1 MAKGGA
7 KKAAAAAARAA
18 ANRMLADNRQA
29 RHQYEILETLETGI
43 ELVGTEVKSIRNGKA
58 NLRDGFCLIRNGEL
72 QLHNVHISPH
82 THAGSY
88 FNHDPL
94 RTRKLLAHRREID
107 KLRGLVDQ
115 KGLTLIPQ
123 HSPQGILDQA
133 HYRAG
138 QRAQVARQ
146 ARRRKGKA
154 IQEGHESSDGAL
166 LIELVR
172 PKGQGEQTRRDP
184 FVGDQH
190 LQRRAR
196 LRSNPSHPQG
206 TTLLLHL
213 PIDAENHHLHQRCA
227 VDAQDHGITC

>member
-94 RTRKLLAHRREID
+94 RTRRLLAHRREID
-107 KLRGLVDQ
+107 KLRGQLDQ
-115 KGLTLIPQ
+115 KGLALIP
-123 HSPQGILDQA
+123 L
-133 HYRAG
+133 
-138 QRAQVARQ
+138 
-146 ARRRKGKA
+146 
-154 IQEGHESSDGAL
+154 
-166 LIELVR
+166 
-172 PKGQGEQTRRDP
+172 
-184 FVGDQH
+184 
-190 LQRRAR
+190 
-196 LRSNPSHPQG
+196 N
-206 TTLLLHL
+206 LHL
-213 PIDAENHHLHQRCA
+213 KGSWIKITIGLGKGRKLHDKRAAEKDKQIKKEVKAAIARY
-227 VDAQDHGITC
+227 